1 MNKVILIT
9 GVANGIG
16 KAAAKKFSENNWNVI
31 GVDITKNKNKYCNHL
46 IQADVSNTEDIKNLF
61 KNFPFKPT
69 RLDALVNNAA
79 IQVCKIIEQTT
90 IDDWDSTI
98 NTNLRS
104 VFAMTKY
111 ALPLL
116 IKSRGSIVNISSVHA
131 LATSDSMS
139 AYAAS
144 KGGITAFTRS
154 SAIELGK
161 HSIRV
166 NAILPGAVNTKMLKE
181 GLDRGHLKTDNTK
194 ELITEL
200 ANKHIMGKIGE
211 PRDIAELIYFLCDK
225 SSSSFITGQCFVAD
239 GGATAKLST
248 E

>member
-1 MNKVILIT
+1 MNKVVLIT
-9 GVANGIG
+9 GVSSGIG
-16 KAAAKKFSENNWNVI
+16 KAAAKKFREHNWYVI
-31 GVDITKNKNKYCNHL
+31 GIDKTKTRNKYNKIF
-46 IQADVSNTEDIKNLF
+46 IQADISKPEDTKNIFDNISN
-61 KNFPFKPT
+61 KPGK
-69 RLDALVNNAA
+69 LDALVNNAA
-79 IQVCKIIEQTT
+79 IQICKS
-90 IDDWDSTI
+90 IDKTSLEDWDNTI

-104 VFAMTKY
+104 VFLTTKY

-116 IKSRGSIVNISSVHA
+116 IKSKGSIVNISSVHA
-131 LATSDSMS
+131 HATSSLMS

-161 HSIRV
+161 HKIRV

-181 GLDRGHLKTDNTK
+181 GLTRGHLNANNSK
-194 ELITEL
+194 ELMAEL
-200 ANKHIMGKIGE
+200 VSNHILGKIGK
-211 PRDIAELIYFLCDK
+211 PKDIAELIYFLSDNK
-225 SSSSFITGQCFVAD
+225 SSSFITGQCLVAD